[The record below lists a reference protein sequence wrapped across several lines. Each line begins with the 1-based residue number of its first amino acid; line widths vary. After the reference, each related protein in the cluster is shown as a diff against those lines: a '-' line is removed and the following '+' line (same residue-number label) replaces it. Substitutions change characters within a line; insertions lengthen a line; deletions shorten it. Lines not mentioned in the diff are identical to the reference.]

1 MKNQIIT
8 KLCLFQGGWYILRD
22 WNEEDFDPNFLLK
35 ELHVK
40 YGATPYFQISVIP
53 NPLFPGHSSI
63 SISPAGLG
71 LPDRKYYYGEQDD
84 PVSIECKTLQENCIK
99 SILDSTSL

>member
-1 MKNQIIT
+1 MLVT
-8 KLCLFQGGWYILRD
+8 LKLLFYRISCYVAGGWYILRD
-22 WNEEDFDPNFLLK
+22 WNEADFDANFLLR

-40 YGATPYFQISVIP
+40 YGATPYFQISVQP

-71 LPDRKYYYGEQDD
+71 LPDRKYYYGTQDD
-84 PVSIECKTLQENCIK
+84 PVSIKYYLKFLNK
-99 SILDSTSL
+99 KVS

>member
-1 MKNQIIT
+1 M
-8 KLCLFQGGWYILRD
+8 RD
-22 WNEEDFDPNFLLK
+22 WNEEDFDANFLLK

-40 YGATPYFQISVIP
+40 YGATPYFQISVQP

-71 LPDRKYYYGEQDD
+71 LPDRKYYYGVQDD
-84 PVSIECKTLQENCIK
+84 PVSTT
-99 SILDSTSL
+99 STRRNIFIVMIAFRSSKLISSKFVIPLFT